1 MEWMQKT
8 QGCIRDYK
16 EVMSMK
22 RREFLLGAGVLGA
35 CAVSSELAFS
45 HILLTHADVSAS
57 VTPTAPHAQL
67 PSQQSVIAAMTKVND
82 YWIQSQNYAAGNFG
96 NSDWTRATYFYG
108 NLAAY
113 DTVKNANYLQY
124 TLQWAESN
132 RFSLIGGSRTRNANS
147 QAAGQAYI
155 NLFQRP
161 GSSSSYVTQ
170 TETSVL
176 NMVNSTTSSDW
187 YWVDALNMA
196 MPTFALVGNLLS
208 QSDPVTSQRCFSRM
222 YDFYNYTKTMIAGT
236 GLYSAKDHL
245 WYRDKSFLP
254 PHTSPNGKS
263 VYWSRG
269 NGWAFA
275 ALAKVLSV
283 LPASDP
289 HRQEYSNTF
298 QQMAQVLKNVQRS
311 DGFWNS
317 DLGDPTDFPG
327 PESSGTSFFT
337 YGMAHGINMNIL
349 DRATYLPIVSNG
361 WNALVNKAVQAN
373 GLLGYVQQTG
383 SAPALTSANE
393 THDYGVGAFL
403 IAGKQVALLAATNL

>member
-1 MEWMQKT
+1 
-8 QGCIRDYK
+8 
-16 EVMSMK
+16 MK
-22 RREFLLGAGVLGA
+22 RREFLLSAGVLGA
-35 CAVSSELAFS
+35 CAISGELAFS
-45 HILLTHADVSAS
+45 NIRSAHADVSAS
-57 VTPTAPHAQL
+57 IPPTSAHAQL
-67 PSQQSVIAAMTKVND
+67 PTQHSVIAAMTTVNN
-82 YWIQSQNYAAGNFG
+82 YWIQSQNYAGGNFG
-96 NSDWTRATYFYG
+96 NSGWTSATYFYG

-113 DTVKNANYLQY
+113 DSVKNANYLQY
-124 TLQWAESN
+124 TQQWAQRN
-132 RFSLIGGSRTRNANS
+132 KFSLSGGPRTRNANS
-147 QAAGQAYI
+147 QAAGQVYM

-176 NMVNSTTSSDW
+176 NMVNSATSNDW

-208 QSDPVTSQRCFSRM
+208 QTDPATSQRCFSRM

-236 GLYSAKDHL
+236 GLYNTTDHL
-245 WYRDKSFLP
+245 WYRDASFLP
-254 PHTSPNGKS
+254 PHTSPHGKS

-275 ALAKVLSV
+275 ALAKVLAV
-283 LPASDP
+283 LPAYDP

-298 QQMAQVLKNVQRS
+298 QQMAQALKNVQRS

-317 DLGDPTDFPG
+317 DLGDPADFAG
-327 PESSGTSFFT
+327 PESSGTAFFT

-349 DRATYLPIVSNG
+349 DRATYLPAVATG
-361 WNALVNKAVQAN
+361 WNALVNTAVQAN

-383 SAPALTSANE
+383 QAPAATSANE
-393 THDYGVGAFL
+393 THDFGVGAFL
-403 IAGKQVALLAATNL
+403 MAGKQVALLAAAVPGLSVSKV

>member
-1 MEWMQKT
+1 
-8 QGCIRDYK
+8 
-16 EVMSMK
+16 V
-22 RREFLLGAGVLGA
+22 
-35 CAVSSELAFS
+35 
-45 HILLTHADVSAS
+45 HASAS
-57 VTPTAPHAQL
+57 VPATPTAQL

-113 DTVKNANYLQY
+113 DTVNKATYLQY
-124 TLQWAESN
+124 TQQWAQSN
-132 RFSLIGGSRTRNANS
+132 NFSLLGGSRTRDANN
-147 QAAGQAYI
+147 QAAGQVYI

-161 GSSSSYVTQ
+161 GGNSSYIAQ
-170 TETSVL
+170 TEASVL
-176 NMVNSTTSSDW
+176 NMVNSTTSTDW

-196 MPTFALVGNLLS
+196 MPTFAFVGSLLT
-208 QSDPVTSQRCFSRM
+208 QTDPTTSQRCFSRM
-222 YDFYNYTKTMIAGT
+222 YDFYNYTKTLISGT
-236 GLYSAKDHL
+236 GLYSKTDHL
-245 WYRDKSFLP
+245 WYRDKTFLP

-283 LPASDP
+283 LPTTDP
-289 HRQEYSNTF
+289 HWQEYRTTF
-298 QQMAQVLKNVQRS
+298 QQMALALKNVQRT

-349 DRATYLPIVSNG
+349 DRATYVPVISKG
-361 WNALVNKAVQAN
+361 WNALVNVAVQAN
-373 GLLGYVQQTG
+373 GLLGYVQPPA
-383 SAPALTSANE
+383 SAPGSTSASQ

-403 IAGKQVALLAATNL
+403 LAGKYVALLAATNA